1 MGNKH
6 QTFLLGNIQPPD
18 DGTKEKL
25 TGTKT
30 GSVGKTPPLK
40 LGITLKSAQY
50 ATIKSRQ
57 ALDQVG
63 QMKDHQ
69 VYTSL
74 RNCVA
79 SGSCTSS
86 KKGLP

>member
-1 MGNKH
+1 MGSKH

-57 ALDQVG
+57 ALDPKLAKQD
-63 QMKDHQ
+63 K
-69 VYTSL
+69 
-74 RNCVA
+74 
-79 SGSCTSS
+79 
-86 KKGLP
+86 